1 MFKKLAEIDFLD
13 SMRMK
18 ISGVRFLNF
27 PVDWVAKKNHR
38 RSKTDKRIYRL
49 KILFER
55 IEMLERVEKE
65 CFDWF
70 SETRGFVP

>member
-27 PVDWVAKKNHR
+27 PVEWVAKKNNTGEAKPIKG
-38 RSKTDKRIYRL
+38 SI
-49 KILFER
+49 
-55 IEMLERVEKE
+55 V
-65 CFDWF
+65 
-70 SETRGFVP
+70 